1 MKLSI
6 ITVVKND
13 KEKII
18 STINSVLNQ
27 DYKNLEYIIIDGY
40 SDDGTYEKILNKIKK
55 SNLNI
60 KLIKKKDKNM
70 YDAINYGI
78 QISKGQI
85 FGLIHSGDIFFS
97 KNTLKVIIKKFS
109 KNINAI
115 SANLIYKKSKK
126 IKRVWNYPLK
136 NLNIYNFFKVAHPT
150 LFLKKK
156 LYKKIGPYN
165 TDYDICSDTDFII
178 RLSKNSDTKYEYLN
192 KTITIMNIGGLS
204 TSYKYLFKKVYEDT
218 KILYKHFKFLFV
230 PIYLNKIFYKLV
242 KLFNFKIQNK

>member
-40 SDDGTYEKILNKIKK
+40 SNDGTYEKILNKIKK

-126 IKRVWNYPLK
+126 IKK
-136 NLNIYNFFKVAHPT
+136 C
-150 LFLKKK
+150 
-156 LYKKIGPYN
+156 G
-165 TDYDICSDTDFII
+165 II
-178 RLSKNSDTKYEYLN
+178 
-192 KTITIMNIGGLS
+192 
-204 TSYKYLFKKVYEDT
+204 
-218 KILYKHFKFLFV
+218 H
-230 PIYLNKIFYKLV
+230 
-242 KLFNFKIQNK
+242 